1 MPQNHAEDEKSRPM
15 TEMSFTEAVNATI
28 KAEASAQGIGL
39 RDLSI
44 ASGFESK
51 ETIRNYINRK
61 RPMDTDKIEAIAEK
75 GLGMSADDFIGLV
88 MQRIERSRK

>member
-1 MPQNHAEDEKSRPM
+1 MA
-15 TEMSFTEAVNATI
+15 EMSFTEAVNATI

-39 RDLSI
+39 RDLSL
-44 ASGFESK
+44 ASGFGR

-61 RPMDTDKIEAIAEK
+61 RPMDTDRIEAVAEA
-75 GLGMSADDFIGLV
+75 LGMTSDEFIGLV

>member
-1 MPQNHAEDEKSRPM
+1 M

-28 KAEASAQGIGL
+28 KAEASAQGVSL
-39 RDLSI
+39 RDLSL
-44 ASGFESK
+44 ASGFDSK

-61 RPMDTDKIEAIAEK
+61 RPMDTDRIEAVAG
-75 GLGMSADDFIGLV
+75 GLGMSADEFIGLV

>member
-1 MPQNHAEDEKSRPM
+1 M

-28 KAEASAQGIGL
+28 KAEAVAQGISL

-44 ASGFESK
+44 ASGFGR

-61 RPMDTDKIEAIAEK
+61 RPMGTDTIEAIAG
-75 GLGMSADDFIGLV
+75 GLGMDIDDFIGLV

>member
-1 MPQNHAEDEKSRPM
+1 M

-28 KAEASAQGIGL
+28 KAEAVAQGISL

-44 ASGFESK
+44 ASGFGR

-61 RPMDTDKIEAIAEK
+61 RPMGTDTIEAVAG
-75 GLGMSADDFIGLV
+75 GLGMELDDFIGLV